1 MTGIELYY
9 THNVDGHL
17 RKIQI
22 NDNNLKRII
31 VENVGLD
38 LSKFSLEKVVTLQ
51 EIEN

>member
-17 RKIQI
+17 TKIQI

-51 EIEN
+51 ETEN